1 MIINVNKE
9 GKVEGF
15 EAWGTFFG
23 MFNSE
28 DLVFLFKLSE
38 PISLEDIEKGLITAG
53 DLLQM
58 GLNWLENL
66 AKEEN
71 YEQ

>member
-1 MIINVNKE
+1 LIINVNKE

-15 EAWGTFFG
+15 EAWGTLFG

-28 DLVFLFKLSE
+28 DLVFLFKLPE
-38 PISLEDIEKGLITAG
+38 PIFLEDIEKGLITAG
-53 DLLQM
+53 GLLQM

-66 AKEEN
+66 AKEGN